1 MRDRKATRP
10 TTPVACSAST
20 SAGQAAA
27 PIRRAVA
34 AGAAAAAPTPPLG
47 ALQGADADRAWA
59 AVEARDPAWNGRFV
73 YAVASTGIF
82 CRPSCAA
89 RRPRRDRVRFFADA
103 AAAAAAGYRACRRC
117 RPLDRGASGAERQVA
132 AARDYLAAHLDE
144 TVTLERLGREVGAS
158 PYHLQRTFKRLLGL
172 SPKDYVLAL
181 RAERLKQRLKEGDDV
196 TTATYE
202 AGYGAGSR
210 LYEQSN
216 ARLGMTPGTFR
227 RGGRGAHIRFALA
240 AAPPGRLLVAATE
253 RGICAVRLGDDDR
266 ELAAGL
272 GRDFPQATLEQVG
285 ADDPLTGW
293 VEAILASL
301 SPAGAAPPPLTAL
314 PLDVRATAF
323 EWRVWRELQR
333 IPRGATRS
341 YGEVAAALGKPTAAR
356 AVARACAA
364 NRVALVV
371 PCHRVV
377 RADGDPGGYR
387 WGSERKRQLLAGEG
401 ALATAAPA
409 GEAVR
414 PPAAAK
420 PGAAAGTRGRTVP
433 RGALDRVGGTA
444 KTPLGSAPARV
455 ATGSGADTTVGAATS
470 PAHAAAGTG
479 ARRG

>member
-1 MRDRKATRP
+1 MRDIDDMAPETAAAADA
-10 TTPVACSAST
+10 V
-20 SAGQAAA
+20 AAA
-27 PIRRAVA
+27 PAPA
-34 AGAAAAAPTPPLG
+34 AGP
-47 ALQGADADRAWA
+47 LQGGDAERAWE
-59 AVEARDPAWNGRFV
+59 AVVARDGAWDGRFV

-89 RRPRRDRVRFFADA
+89 RRPRRDRVSFFPDA

-117 RPLDRGASGAERQVA
+117 RPLAGGVAAVERQVA
-132 AARDYLAAHLDE
+132 AARGYLAAHLDE

-158 PYHLQRTFKRLLGL
+158 PYHLQRTFKRLLGV

-210 LYEQSN
+210 LYEQSD

-227 RGGRGAHIRFALA
+227 RGGRGAHIRFAIA

-272 GRDFPQATLEQVG
+272 RRDYPQATIEEAAPG
-285 ADDPLTGW
+285 DPLAGW
-293 VEAILASL
+293 VEAILSSL
-301 SPAGAAPPPLTAL
+301 TAGGAAAPTLTAL

-333 IPRGATRS
+333 IPRGSTRS
-341 YGEVAAALGKPTAAR
+341 YGEVAAALGKPAAAR

-377 RADGDPGGYR
+377 RADGDTGGYR
-387 WGSERKRQLLAGEG
+387 WGPERKRQLLAEEG
-401 ALATAAPA
+401 AVDTAVPAGVAGAAAPPPAATAA
-409 GEAVR
+409 
-414 PPAAAK
+414 
-420 PGAAAGTRGRTVP
+420 
-433 RGALDRVGGTA
+433 
-444 KTPLGSAPARV
+444 
-455 ATGSGADTTVGAATS
+455 
-470 PAHAAAGTG
+470 G
-479 ARRG
+479 ARRA